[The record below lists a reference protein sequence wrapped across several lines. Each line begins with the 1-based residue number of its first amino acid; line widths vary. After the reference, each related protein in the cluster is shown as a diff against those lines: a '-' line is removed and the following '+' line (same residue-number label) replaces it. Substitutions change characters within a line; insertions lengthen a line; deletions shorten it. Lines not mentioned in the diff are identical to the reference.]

1 MLILSMNL
9 DKTSLET
16 EFLIAI
22 CRQSG
27 DKWQSKT
34 LFLEIYIHVRRLLRV
49 LSIATY
55 PVWALYSRT
64 LVAFNVLSTC
74 DFGRLTQIIM
84 KYRVTSLC
92 FTPIFLIASFYT
104 MICRMQFPVFNVTW
118 IFLWQTGNSGNK
130 LLIILLLRK
139 ETLVLIQR

>member
-1 MLILSMNL
+1 M
-9 DKTSLET
+9 
-16 EFLIAI
+16 IA
-22 CRQSG
+22 
-27 DKWQSKT
+27 
-34 LFLEIYIHVRRLLRV
+34 
-49 LSIATY
+49 AY

-84 KYRVTSLC
+84 KYRVASLC
-92 FTPIFLIASFYT
+92 LTPIFLIASFYT

-118 IFLWQTGNSGNK
+118 IFLWQSGNSDNK

-139 ETLVLIQR
+139 EMLGSYSEAILAVHVQKHLFNIFFNVKCLNIYIFRLIYGIMYVY